1 MEAASDAEAAP
12 SATSQRAAASP
23 AEPRRRRWL
32 SSRAFK
38 WFSSRAAR
46 ARANTS
52 KAASVARPA
61 VPSSG
66 PSANFSEQLRESF
79 GDAGDDEGP
88 PSRPARS
95 RQGGDDEG
103 AEDGDDEDDGDDD
116 AFGPPQP
123 VALDSAACAESE
135 SIVVDDDEWEKQLAE
150 FHAAREGGGA
160 RARGRGFMAA
170 KDDNTFRVYPNV
182 HALLEELELLALEPI
197 FLQAPAG
204 PLEMEGL
211 IEFAAR
217 GRCSFNAEL
226 KSVGV
231 AKLGHRY
238 RIMRALAPFSELGM
252 LGDSPDEQ
260 PTGQPE
266 CS

>member
-1 MEAASDAEAAP
+1 MKFGHFLKGIKLSIWLRGSD
-12 SATSQRAAASP
+12 
-23 AEPRRRRWL
+23 
-32 SSRAFK
+32 
-38 WFSSRAAR
+38 
-46 ARANTS
+46 
-52 KAASVARPA
+52 
-61 VPSSG
+61 
-66 PSANFSEQLRESF
+66 
-79 GDAGDDEGP
+79 
-88 PSRPARS
+88 
-95 RQGGDDEG
+95 
-103 AEDGDDEDDGDDD
+103 
-116 AFGPPQP
+116 
-123 VALDSAACAESE
+123 

-252 LGDSPDEQ
+252 LGDSPDLEQ
-260 PTGQPE
+260 HAGQPE

>member
-1 MEAASDAEAAP
+1 LADRDERGGDDARATKEQEPPGDLRIKMDEAP
-12 SATSQRAAASP
+12 SAASPAAAASPP

-52 KAASVARPA
+52 KAAGVARPA
-61 VPSSG
+61 APTSSG
-66 PSANFSEQLRESF
+66 PSANFSAQLRESF
-79 GDAGDDEGP
+79 GDTGDDDGP
-88 PSRPARS
+88 PSRPARA
-95 RQGGDDEG
+95 RGDDEG
-103 AEDGDDEDDGDDD
+103 EEDGDDEGDD

-123 VALDSAACAESE
+123 AAFDGCAASAE

-170 KDDNTFRVYPNV
+170 KDDNSFKVYPDV
-182 HALLEELELLALEPI
+182 HALLEELELLSLEPI
-197 FLQAPAG
+197 FLQHPSG

-217 GRCSFNAEL
+217 GRCS
-226 KSVGV
+226 ST
-231 AKLGHRY
+231 
-238 RIMRALAPFSELGM
+238 P
-252 LGDSPDEQ
+252 
-260 PTGQPE
+260 
-266 CS
+266 